1 MTGNRDNPDR
11 DNLLDRN
18 NLLDRAIDAVLRAPI
33 PDEPPPDRVAS
44 LLAAVER
51 AAGEPDCITFR
62 ERIKT
67 MRFRAQ
73 IAVAAIVLIVVLGLL
88 PRLIPGA
95 GGAVA
100 FADVAETLTKVRSA
114 TWKSQWK
121 YKGPGNQVRPVSM
134 IGMFLAPSHERM
146 EITADGEANVTIIDG
161 EKNKMISLDPTA
173 KIATVID
180 VRNAPSEGPYGRT
193 FQGLQ
198 EIVAAAQ
205 RGEGGKVER
214 LDGEEIDGRRT
225 ECFRIR
231 RGSIEIKVW
240 ADPKTFLPVRVE
252 ENAGNPETRIV
263 MTDFQVDKDL
273 DESLFSL
280 DVPAGYTVEQTMQ
293 VDATKK
299 PITYV
304 AEALKMAAEFND
316 GVFPAELRGEQG
328 IDGITRQGMIAWEKE
343 HANDPP
349 EQKRAKVRNLA
360 MTMGGAFGVILS
372 LPSDSVHYAG
382 KDVKLNTADR
392 PIFWCPAIGKDKTG
406 YQVIY
411 ADLTVREMSA
421 EEAAKLLPSE
431 QDE

>member
-11 DNLLDRN
+11 DNLLDR
-18 NLLDRAIDAVLRAPI
+18 AIDAVLQAPT
-33 PDEPPPDRVAS
+33 PGEPPPDRVAG

-51 AAGEPDCITFR
+51 AASEPDCITLR

-73 IAVAAIVLIVVLGLL
+73 IAVAATALIVVLGLL

-114 TWKSQWK
+114 TWKTRSEF
-121 YKGPGNQVRPVSM
+121 KGPGKEIRSWTGV
-134 IGMFLAPSHERM
+134 GMFMAPSHERT
-146 EITADGEANVTIIDG
+146 ELTADGKTNVTIIDG
-161 EKNKMISLDPTA
+161 EKNKLINLDATA

-180 VRNAPSEGPYGRT
+180 VQNAPSEGPFGRT

-198 EIVAAAQ
+198 ETVAAAQ
-205 RGEGGKVER
+205 RGEGGQVER
-214 LDGEEIDGRRT
+214 LAGEEIDGRLT

-231 RGSIEIKVW
+231 RGAIEIKVW

-252 ENAGNPETRIV
+252 EATDSPETRIV

-273 DESLFSL
+273 DKSLFSL

-293 VDATKK
+293 LDASKK
-299 PITYV
+299 PIAYV

-316 GVFPAELRGEQG
+316 GVFPPELRGEQG
-328 IDGITRQGMIAWEKE
+328 IEGIVRQGVTAWEKE

-349 EQKRAKVRNLA
+349 EQKRAKVGKLA
-360 MTMGGAFGVILS
+360 MTLGGAFGVILS
-372 LPSDSVHYAG
+372 QPPDSVHYAG
-382 KDVKLNTADR
+382 KDVKLNTPDR
-392 PIFWCPAIGKDKTG
+392 PIFWCPSLSKEKTG
-406 YQVIY
+406 YLVIY
-411 ADLTVREMSA
+411 ADLTVREMST
-421 EEAAKLLPSE
+421 EEGAKLLPSK
-431 QDE
+431 

>member
-1 MTGNRDNPDR
+1 
-11 DNLLDRN
+11 
-18 NLLDRAIDAVLRAPI
+18 LLDRAIDAVLQAPT
-33 PDEPPPDRVAS
+33 PGEPPPDRVAG

-51 AAGEPDCITFR
+51 AASEPDCITLR

-73 IAVAAIVLIVVLGLL
+73 IAVAATALIVVLGLL

-114 TWKSQWK
+114 TWKTRSEF
-121 YKGPGNQVRPVSM
+121 KGPGKEIRSWTGV
-134 IGMFLAPSHERM
+134 GMFMAPSHERT
-146 EITADGEANVTIIDG
+146 ELTADGKTNVTIIDG
-161 EKNKMISLDPTA
+161 EKNKLINLDATA

-180 VRNAPSEGPYGRT
+180 VQNAPSEGPFGRT

-198 EIVAAAQ
+198 ETVAAAQ
-205 RGEGGKVER
+205 RGEGGQVER
-214 LDGEEIDGRRT
+214 LAGEEIDGRLT

-231 RGSIEIKVW
+231 RGAIEIKVW

-252 ENAGNPETRIV
+252 EATDSPETRIV

-273 DESLFSL
+273 DKSLFSL

-293 VDATKK
+293 LDASKK
-299 PITYV
+299 PIAYV

-316 GVFPAELRGEQG
+316 GVFPPELRGEQG
-328 IDGITRQGMIAWEKE
+328 IEGIVRQGVTAWEKE

-349 EQKRAKVRNLA
+349 EQKRAKVGKLA
-360 MTMGGAFGVILS
+360 MTLGGAFGVILS
-372 LPSDSVHYAG
+372 QPPDSVHYAG
-382 KDVKLNTADR
+382 KDVKLNTPDR
-392 PIFWCPAIGKDKTG
+392 PIFWCPSLSKEKTG
-406 YQVIY
+406 YLVIY
-411 ADLTVREMSA
+411 ADLTVREMST
-421 EEAAKLLPSE
+421 EEGAKLLPSK
-431 QDE
+431 